1 MRYELSQCHNT
12 GNWWICEVEEDGYR
26 SIVRTLS
33 ADLTIEQANAY
44 MKVYMAYAKLE
55 DDDNE

>member
-12 GNWWICEVEEDGYR
+12 GNWWICKVEEDGYR

-44 MKVYMAYAKLE
+44 MRVYMAYAKLE